1 MLIALIIAC
10 VVLVMWVARLNT
22 QIDELRKTSQY
33 NLDVFNRKFSDIES
47 DFKSDQEQM
56 EHLLGRIHDLE
67 KENRTRT

>member
-10 VVLVMWVARLNT
+10 VVLVMWVARLKT
-22 QIDELRKTSQY
+22 EIDELRKTSQY

-47 DFKSDQEQM
+47 GFKSDQEQM

>member
-47 DFKSDQEQM
+47 DFKSDQEQI